1 VEAGAGLGFSVWTA
15 ARSLNLVV
23 VTLTV
28 QNMMVVMT
36 PVMWKETL
44 VFLLELVTV
53 MGKETLVFLL
63 ELVTV
68 MVAEKGNLVMVTLTV
83 QNRMVVMTSVMVKLV
98 ADLLSLK
105 WRENW
110 GGTPAFLPWLLEER
124 ILKHSCT
131 WLGLRGN
138 RCRICLP

>member
-1 VEAGAGLGFSVWTA
+1 MEAGAGLGFSLWTA

-36 PVMWKETL
+36 PVMW
-44 VFLLELVTV
+44 
-53 MGKETLVFLL
+53 KETLVFLL

>member
-1 VEAGAGLGFSVWTA
+1 MEAGAGLGFSVWTA

-23 VTLTV
+23 
-28 QNMMVVMT
+28 
-36 PVMWKETL
+36 
-44 VFLLELVTV
+44 
-53 MGKETLVFLL
+53 
-63 ELVTV
+63 
-68 MVAEKGNLVMVTLTV
+68 VTLTV